1 MPRART
7 AVTAGDHIDWMTTS
21 PAAIRFTD
29 SSKVV
34 QNARNWPDF
43 FASTRILIV
52 LSISSFVMFPLS
64 PYLTSP
70 RDSIAIAASM
80 IPIDGTSRMAER
92 PLNSGFR
99 SSCQCS
105 IGRFTRSGRIPSVS
119 ALYTVGIAVAHR
131 VWSLAN
137 FFDSGLSTY
146 WTLKGST
153 PCRETFRPSGY
164 SPFVKIGTTLS
175 HHLYFL
181 RSIVWSTPR
190 GTRW

>member
-52 LSISSFVMFPLS
+52 LSISSFVMFALS

-70 RDSIAIAASM
+70 LDSIATDASM
-80 IPIDGTSRMAER
+80 IPVDVASRIADR
-92 PLNSGFR
+92 PLTAHRG
-99 SSCQCS
+99 
-105 IGRFTRSGRIPSVS
+105 RSGQ
-119 ALYTVGIAVAHR
+119 
-131 VWSLAN
+131 
-137 FFDSGLSTY
+137 
-146 WTLKGST
+146 
-153 PCRETFRPSGY
+153 
-164 SPFVKIGTTLS
+164 
-175 HHLYFL
+175 
-181 RSIVWSTPR
+181 
-190 GTRW
+190 